1 MTDVP
6 GAHWVQALLPNDAH
20 AQWERKEEAIADS
33 HYIFQVKSQKKMKT
47 IHQRKSSHKPYN
59 INSSHI
65 ALIQFAG
72 KVNLSHNIPLFAQCL
87 RNFPLLC
94 LFLMYG
100 PFDLHIAHTGVQP
113 LKTSAQNTATTG
125 S

>member
-1 MTDVP
+1 M

-20 AQWERKEEAIADS
+20 AQWERKEEAITGP
-33 HYIFQVKSQKKMKT
+33 HYIFQVKSQKRIKT
-47 IHQRKSSHKPYN
+47 ILWRKSSHKPFN

-87 RNFPLLC
+87 RNFSLPC
-94 LFLMYG
+94 LFLRYG
-100 PFDLHIAHTGVQP
+100 PFDLHTAQTFVQP
-113 LKTSAQNTATTG
+113 PNPLLKILHQQATET
-125 S
+125 